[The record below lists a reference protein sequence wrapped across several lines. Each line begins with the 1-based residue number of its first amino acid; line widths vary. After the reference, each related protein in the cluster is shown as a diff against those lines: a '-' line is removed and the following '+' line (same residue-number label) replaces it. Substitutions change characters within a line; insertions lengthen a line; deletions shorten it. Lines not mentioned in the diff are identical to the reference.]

1 MKALLPLQLLLFG
14 PPGNGK
20 TLLARCVAAECSAT
34 FFSISAATL
43 TSKYVGDGEKM
54 VRALFQVARELQV
67 CDCRD
72 GEAALAAVPAR
83 CGAVTSLARAR
94 ARTYSPR

>member
-1 MKALLPLQLLLFG
+1 MTP
-14 PPGNGK
+14 GK

-43 TSKYVGDGEKM
+43 TSKYVGEGEKM

-67 CDCRD
+67 RYIEIDKTILFSEPFMSTAGVIWMRD
-72 GEAALAAVPAR
+72 VQIRGGRRKE
-83 CGAVTSLARAR
+83 GA
-94 ARTYSPR
+94 

>member
-1 MKALLPLQLLLFG
+1 MVIHNFFISVNFFELKRNCIFRIL
-14 PPGNGK
+14 GK

-54 VRALFQVARELQV
+54 VRALFQIARELQV
-67 CDCRD
+67 NILTMYYFLK
-72 GEAALAAVPAR
+72 AFA
-83 CGAVTSLARAR
+83 
-94 ARTYSPR
+94 